1 MLMAEKKS
9 FILHIDS
16 LCILN
21 KMTNEQAGIL
31 FKAIFEYQL
40 TGQIPE
46 LDFAMDMAFTPF
58 LNQFIRDDEKYNGFK
73 AKQIENGKKGG
84 RPKKGE
90 VIIET
95 QQNPKNP
102 SLFSETQ
109 KSLNDSVSVND
120 SISKNKNESKNK
132 SVSKTQPHLFS
143 ESEFCDFGK
152 FESAFIGTD
161 YEVADLRLY
170 FELVKNWSESKGAK
184 KLDWIAT
191 ARNFMLSDL
200 KENKLKYKNG
210 TTSNQQSAIS
220 DKERRAAELA
230 AESERRRSQQ

>member
-1 MLMAEKKS
+1 
-9 FILHIDS
+9 
-16 LCILN
+16 
-21 KMTNEQAGIL
+21 MTNEQAGIL

-84 RPKKGE
+84 RPNKGE
-90 VIIET
+90 VILET
-95 QQNPKNP
+95 QQNPKKP

-161 YEVADLRLY
+161 YEVADLRLCLLNQTIV
-170 FELVKNWSESKGAK
+170 FVNQL
-184 KLDWIAT
+184 L
-191 ARNFMLSDL
+191 LSDHRL
-200 KENKLKYKNG
+200 SVSYHLNREPVYTLHSSQ
-210 TTSNQQSAIS
+210 TS
-220 DKERRAAELA
+220 E
-230 AESERRRSQQ
+230 

>member
-90 VIIET
+90 VILET

-210 TTSNQQSAIS
+210 TTSKQQSAIS

>member
-90 VIIET
+90 VILET

-170 FELVKNWSESKGAK
+170 FELVKNWSESKGF
-184 KLDWIAT
+184 L
-191 ARNFMLSDL
+191 NLVMLYGPSIIL
-200 KENKLKYKNG
+200 HG
-210 TTSNQQSAIS
+210 IV
-220 DKERRAAELA
+220 RH
-230 AESERRRSQQ
+230 

>member
-1 MLMAEKKS
+1 
-9 FILHIDS
+9 
-16 LCILN
+16 
-21 KMTNEQAGIL
+21 MTNEQAGIL

-210 TTSNQQSAIS
+210 TTSKQQSAIS